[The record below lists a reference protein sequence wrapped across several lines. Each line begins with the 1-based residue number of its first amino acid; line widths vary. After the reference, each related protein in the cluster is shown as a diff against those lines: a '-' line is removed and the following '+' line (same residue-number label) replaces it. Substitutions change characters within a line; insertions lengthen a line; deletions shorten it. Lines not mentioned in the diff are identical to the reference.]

1 MNRILSLIDEFLH
14 NSTWKDLL
22 SLKICFI
29 SAGAFFG
36 TLVPR
41 KKRKA
46 FAAVA
51 AIITIAAAIPAALK
65 LFRLICGNEK
75 DVCEV

>member
-1 MNRILSLIDEFLH
+1 MSRILSLIDEFLH
-14 NSTWKDLL
+14 NSTWKELL
-22 SLKICFI
+22 SMKVCFV
-29 SAGAFFG
+29 SAGAFLG

-41 KKRKA
+41 KSRKA

-65 LFRLICGNEK
+65 LFRLICGSEK
-75 DVCEV
+75 DVREV